1 MLKTLIDR
9 PITVTMGLLVIMV
22 LGIVSIRQ
30 LPVSLIPEI
39 DVPNI
44 TVQVSAPD
52 MSSKEIDEAV
62 LRPLRQNLM
71 QISNL
76 DEFKSEAKDG
86 LGIISLSFTV
96 GSDMDY
102 AFIEVNEKIDRSMSA
117 LGDVERPKVYKS
129 SASDI
134 PAFYVNLTLKNQG
147 TIPPDKDPELYPV
160 SDEFSQLSTF
170 ASEVIS
176 KRIEQ
181 LPEVAMVDVS
191 GCVEAELLI
200 IPDEA
205 ALREAGMSLAEFE
218 SAIHAA
224 DVRLGSLAIRD
235 GEYRYNVKFQS
246 IASTKM
252 DIENI
257 SLNCHDRIFKVRDLS
272 QVIEHPAKRSG
283 LVRSDGKDAISL
295 AVIKQSDAKMSS
307 LKSKMSELSEQL
319 EKDYPQ
325 IDFKVTRDQT
335 ELLEYSIN
343 NLLQNIIVGI
353 ILACVII
360 FLFMQD
366 FRSPAL
372 VALTIPTAL
381 IFSMLV
387 FHVMGMTINIISLSG
402 LILGVGMIVDN
413 TIVLT
418 DNITARWQRGDDLR
432 TAVLSGT
439 AEVRG
444 PMLSSVLT
452 TCAVFIPL
460 IFVSGIAG
468 AMFYDEAMS
477 VTIILLTAYLVTI
490 IVMPVYYWTWYKKLP
505 ALSQILYCRASR
517 SMAS

>member
-147 TIPPDKDPELYPV
+147 TIPPDKDTELYPV
-160 SDEFSQLSTF
+160 SDAFSQLSTF

-181 LPEVAMVDVS
+181 LPEVAHNS
-191 GCVEAELLI
+191 
-200 IPDEA
+200 
-205 ALREAGMSLAEFE
+205 R
-218 SAIHAA
+218 
-224 DVRLGSLAIRD
+224 R
-235 GEYRYNVKFQS
+235 
-246 IASTKM
+246 
-252 DIENI
+252 
-257 SLNCHDRIFKVRDLS
+257 
-272 QVIEHPAKRSG
+272 
-283 LVRSDGKDAISL
+283 
-295 AVIKQSDAKMSS
+295 
-307 LKSKMSELSEQL
+307 
-319 EKDYPQ
+319 
-325 IDFKVTRDQT
+325 
-335 ELLEYSIN
+335 
-343 NLLQNIIVGI
+343 
-353 ILACVII
+353 
-360 FLFMQD
+360 
-366 FRSPAL
+366 
-372 VALTIPTAL
+372 
-381 IFSMLV
+381 
-387 FHVMGMTINIISLSG
+387 
-402 LILGVGMIVDN
+402 
-413 TIVLT
+413 
-418 DNITARWQRGDDLR
+418 
-432 TAVLSGT
+432 
-439 AEVRG
+439 
-444 PMLSSVLT
+444 
-452 TCAVFIPL
+452 
-460 IFVSGIAG
+460 SGIAG
-468 AMFYDEAMS
+468 GWHEPGGIRVCNPCSRRKTGKPRYKRWRIQVQRE
-477 VTIILLTAYLVTI
+477 V
-490 IVMPVYYWTWYKKLP
+490 PVH
-505 ALSQILYCRASR
+505 RFH
-517 SMAS
+517 

>member
-1 MLKTLIDR
+1 MTDPFNDGEYR
-9 PITVTMGLLVIMV
+9 D
-22 LGIVSIRQ
+22 
-30 LPVSLIPEI
+30 EFEWE
-39 DVPNI
+39 
-44 TVQVSAPD
+44 
-52 MSSKEIDEAV
+52 KEIRKDDDRVHDYLVELPRYIDLPDE
-62 LRPLRQNLM
+62 
-71 QISNL
+71 
-76 DEFKSEAKDG
+76 
-86 LGIISLSFTV
+86 
-96 GSDMDY
+96 
-102 AFIEVNEKIDRSMSA
+102 
-117 LGDVERPKVYKS
+117 
-129 SASDI
+129 
-134 PAFYVNLTLKNQG
+134 
-147 TIPPDKDPELYPV
+147 DK
-160 SDEFSQLSTF
+160 
-170 ASEVIS
+170 VIS

-191 GCVEAELLI
+191 GCVEPELLI

-246 IASTKM
+246 IASTKT

-387 FHVMGMTINIISLSG
+387 FHVMGMTINMNGTAIEHVIATAFIATAAGLPISTVAYITIMVLAIGSAAG
-402 LILGVGMIVDN
+402 TPAIPNGGTVMLYATMTGAGFSTDLCIMIY
-413 TIVLT
+413 IVLMT
-418 DNITARWQRGDDLR
+418 LNRPIDMTVTALNVVGD
-432 TAVLSGT
+432 A
-439 AEVRG
+439 A
-444 PMLSSVLT
+444 T
-452 TCAVFIPL
+452 TCLVSASEGELDRKVFN
-460 IFVSGIAG
+460 A
-468 AMFYDEAMS
+468 
-477 VTIILLTAYLVTI
+477 
-490 IVMPVYYWTWYKKLP
+490 
-505 ALSQILYCRASR
+505 
-517 SMAS
+517 